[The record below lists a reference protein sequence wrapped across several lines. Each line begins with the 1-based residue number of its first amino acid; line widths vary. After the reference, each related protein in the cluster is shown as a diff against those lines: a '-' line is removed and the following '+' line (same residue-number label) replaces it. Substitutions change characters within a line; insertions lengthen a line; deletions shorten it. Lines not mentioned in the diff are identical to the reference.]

1 LLSDFGKFVRK
12 LRIDRGLLSKDMA
25 KTLNVTPSYLSAV
38 EVGKRNVPEEW
49 EEKIIE
55 AYNLNELDELEL
67 KKAINNSQLNLKI
80 NLNNFS
86 NDYKDVIFSF
96 ARDFNK
102 LNNDDKESIRKI
114 LKKIPK

>member
-1 LLSDFGKFVRK
+1 MLSDFGKFVRK
-12 LRIDRGLLSKDMA
+12 LRIDRGLLSKD
-25 KTLNVTPSYLSAV
+25 LSAV

-114 LKKIPK
+114 LKKIPKW